1 VELKDKEKK
10 MNHRK
15 LKIVYY
21 LNQFFGQQG
30 GEENAGMRFLVKNGA
45 VGPGIALQKIL
56 GDQGEV
62 VGTVICGDNY
72 FAENI
77 DQAAEEGWKLIQSF
91 APDLF
96 FAGPA
101 FEAGRYGIA
110 CGAICKIVQE
120 KLRIPVITGMYHE
133 NPGVEL
139 YRTDAYICKT
149 EKSAAHMVEDLT
161 RMVKL
166 GLKLTTEKGTSPL
179 LSGEQLGDPDED
191 GFFPRR
197 NIRSKWVSK
206 TQAERGVD
214 MLLAKL
220 SGKSFVTET
229 ELPKFQPISPPSPVR
244 DLASSVIAILSDGGI
259 TKKGN
264 PDHFSGRGDNGWAA
278 YPVDEMF
285 PSDYSLKDIEIVHTG
300 YSHTHVLANLNR
312 LVPVDILRE
321 LEEEK
326 KIGKIDPLFYSTSG
340 NAVSLKCGQ
349 QIGREIAQELKNR
362 GVDGAILTST

>member
-1 VELKDKEKK
+1 MEPKKRVKE
-10 MNHRK
+10 MSNRK
-15 LKIVYY
+15 LKVVHYI
-21 LNQFFGQQG
+21 NQFFGQQG
-30 GEENAGMRFLVKNGA
+30 GEETANMRFLVKNGA

-56 GDQGEV
+56 GDQGDV

-77 DQAAEEGWKLIQSF
+77 DQAAEEGLKLIQPF

-101 FEAGRYGIA
+101 FEAGRYGVA
-110 CGAICKIVQE
+110 CGAICKIVKE
-120 KLRIPVITGMYHE
+120 KMGIPAITGMYHE

-139 YRTDAYICKT
+139 YRTDAYICKAGR
-149 EKSAAHMVEDLT
+149 SAAHMVENLT

-166 GLKLTTEKGTSPL
+166 GLKLTTGKGTSPL
-179 LSGEQLGDPDED
+179 LSGEQLGDPEED
-191 GFFPRR
+191 GFSPRR

-220 SGKSFVTET
+220 SGKSFITET

-264 PDHFSGRGDNGWAA
+264 PDHFNGRGDNGWAA
-278 YPVDEMF
+278 YPVDEIF
-285 PSDYSLKDIEIVHTG
+285 LSDYSLKDIEIVHTG
-300 YSHTHVLANLNR
+300 YSHTHVLANINR
-312 LVPVDILRE
+312 LVPVDILRD
-321 LEEEK
+321 LEKEK
-326 KIGKIDPLFYSTSG
+326 KIGRLDSLFYSTSG
-340 NAVSLKCGQ
+340 NCVSMKCNR
-349 QIGREIAQELKNR
+349 QIGREIAQELKKR
-362 GVDGAILTST
+362 EVDGAILTST